1 MRAEKPVGDLWWKH
15 TVIYCL
21 DVEMFLDANGDGIG
35 DFEGLCER
43 VDYLAGLGIDCIW
56 LMPFYPTPNRDDG
69 YDIIDYYGVDPR
81 VGDIAGFTEFMRLA
95 NSHGIKVIIDL
106 VVNHS
111 SVEHPWFQSA
121 RSSPDSPFRNY
132 YVWRDEPPPDY
143 EPSLVFPGEQT
154 TNWTYDE
161 RAGQYYFHHFYSHQ
175 PDLNPD
181 EQAVRNE
188 MHQIMAYWLQ
198 QGVAGFRIDAVPF
211 LIQLGQPGGDGE
223 LAPHD
228 FLKDLSA
235 FAHRR
240 KGDAVLVGEVN
251 LPPVDQL
258 RYFGEGDELQ
268 LIFNFHVNQYLY
280 LALAREDP
288 DPLRKAV
295 LALPRIPDYCQWA
308 NFIKNHDE
316 QTLDQLTV
324 AERNEVFEAFGS
336 KPSMR
341 LYGRGIRRRLPGML
355 DGDEARIRLAYSL
368 MFSLPGVPVLF
379 YGEEIGMFENLR
391 VPGRAAV
398 RTPMQW
404 QAGRKAGFST
414 APLKALRRSPTAG
427 DSGADAINVADQRR
441 DAGSMLNWME
451 RLIRRRNEV
460 AEFGF
465 GKPEVHDVGN
475 DAVFAH
481 SCDWEGRVVVALH
494 NFSAQPCK
502 VSIEDLVGRS
512 AQDVIEL
519 WGDRVYTTEAVD
531 PASVELDGYGYR
543 WLRIRSQ
550 GQELLL

>member
-69 YDIIDYYGVDPR
+69 YDVIDYYDVDAR
-81 VGDIAGFTEFMRLA
+81 LGDIAGFTEFMRLTK
-95 NSHGIKVIIDL
+95 SHGIKVIVDL

-121 RSSPDSPFRNY
+121 RSSPDSRYRDY
-132 YVWRDEPPPDY
+132 YIWRDEPPDDW
-143 EPSLVFPGEQT
+143 EPSIVFPGEQT

-161 RAGQYYFHHFYSHQ
+161 QAGQYYFHHFYDHQ

-181 EQAVRNE
+181 EEAVRSE
-188 MHQIMAYWLQ
+188 MHQIMAYWIQ

-211 LIQLGQPGGDGE
+211 LIQLGQPDGDGE
-223 LAPHD
+223 LASHD
-228 FLKDLSA
+228 FLQDLSA

-240 KGDAVLVGEVN
+240 QGNAVLVGEVN
-251 LPPVDQL
+251 LPPIDQL
-258 RYFGEGDELQ
+258 RYFGDGDELQ
-268 LIFNFHVNQYLY
+268 LILNFHVNQYLY
-280 LALAREDP
+280 LALARQDP

-295 LALPRIPDYCQWA
+295 AGMPRIPAYCQWA

-316 QTLDQLTV
+316 QTLDQLTP
-324 AERNEVFEAFGS
+324 AERNEVFEAFGP

-355 DGDEARIRLAYSL
+355 EGDEKRLRMAYSL

-391 VPGRAAV
+391 VKGRAAV

-404 QAGRKAGFST
+404 QSGRKAGFST
-414 APLKALRRSPTAG
+414 APLDQLRRRPNAG
-427 DSGADAINVADQRR
+427 EKGSDAINVAAQRR
-441 DAGSMLNWME
+441 DPSSMLNWME
-451 RLIRRRNEV
+451 RLIRRRNEA

-465 GKPEVHDVGN
+465 GEPEVLDVGEQ
-475 DAVFAH
+475 AVFAH

-494 NFSAQPCK
+494 NFSDRPCR
-502 VSIEDLVGRS
+502 VTIEEVLDKSVV
-512 AQDVIEL
+512 DVIEL
-519 WGDRVYTTEAVD
+519 WGNRVYTTDTVN
-531 PASVELDGYGYR
+531 PRSVELDAYGYR
-543 WLRIRSQ
+543 WLRVRRK